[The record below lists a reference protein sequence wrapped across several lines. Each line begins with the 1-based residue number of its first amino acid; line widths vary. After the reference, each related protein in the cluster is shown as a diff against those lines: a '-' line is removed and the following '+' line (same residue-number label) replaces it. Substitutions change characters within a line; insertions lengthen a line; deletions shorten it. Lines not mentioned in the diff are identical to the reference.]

1 MRLLR
6 KSLLSAVLL
15 AGCTALPPTPEEIQ
29 AKRFEAVPGKAV
41 IYLFRTSLDHS
52 SRPGQISLGDIVLKT
67 YPGTFFHWVVEPGA
81 RRIEGFGPDAGNIT
95 VQAEA
100 GQLHFVRQQMSPLAQ
115 MPSSIFTL
123 VSEAEGRRGVL
134 EGVLLVPEP

>member
-1 MRLLR
+1 MRVLR
-6 KSLLSAVLL
+6 YFVLCAALL
-15 AGCTALPPTPEEIQ
+15 AGCAQLPPTPEEIR
-29 AKRFEAVPGKAV
+29 AKKFEAVPGKAV

-52 SRPGQISLGDIVLKT
+52 DRPGQISLGNIVLKT

-81 RRIEGFGPDAGNIT
+81 RRIAGFGPDAGNIK

-100 GQLHFVRQQMSPLAQ
+100 GQLHFVRQQMSPLAH

-134 EGVLLVPEP
+134 QAVLLVPEP

>member
-1 MRLLR
+1 MAPLRNLL
-6 KSLLSAVLL
+6 LAVALL
-15 AGCTALPPTPEEIQ
+15 AGCQLPLTPEDLE
-29 AKRFEAVPGKAV
+29 ARKFEAVPGKAV

-134 EGVLLVPEP
+134 QAVLLVPEP

>member
-1 MRLLR
+1 MRALRYFLL
-6 KSLLSAVLL
+6 AVLL

-29 AKRFEAVPGKAV
+29 AKKFEAVPGKAV

-52 SRPGQISLGDIVLKT
+52 NSPGQVRLGDIELKT
-67 YPGTFFHWVVEPGA
+67 YSGTFFHWVVEPGA
-81 RRIEGFGPDAGNIT
+81 RRIAGFGADAGNLT

-100 GQLHFVRQQMSPLAQ
+100 GRLYFVRQQMSLFAR

-134 EGVLLVPEP
+134 EAVLLVPEP